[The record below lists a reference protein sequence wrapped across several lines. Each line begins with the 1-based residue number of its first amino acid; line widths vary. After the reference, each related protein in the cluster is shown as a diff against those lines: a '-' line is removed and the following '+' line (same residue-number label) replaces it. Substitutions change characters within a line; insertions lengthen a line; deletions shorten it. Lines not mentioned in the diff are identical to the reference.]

1 MEDYTAF
8 CRHRAEMAG
17 AFVGDKFLGLPED
30 EPPIRAFRGLHS
42 KCYAM
47 EEYNNKTG
55 KYELKVVIA
64 GIPKK
69 AIKWIDGK
77 PVERTNAE
85 ELGDIDNLT
94 DGFVFSHCGG
104 TRCVYLEMPPEIR
117 TIDGH
122 KTELSSAAIIENIDK
137 KISENMWT
145 QENGWMLNLNNYH
158 YEIL

>member
-1 MEDYTAF
+1 
-8 CRHRAEMAG
+8 MAYCG
-17 AFVGDKFLGLPED
+17 ILDGLCE
-30 EPPIRAFRGLHS
+30 
-42 KCYAM
+42 
-47 EEYNNKTG
+47 
-55 KYELKVVIA
+55 
-64 GIPKK
+64 
-69 AIKWIDGK
+69 IDGK
-77 PVERTNAE
+77 PVERTNAD
-85 ELGDIDNLT
+85 ELGDIDNLS